1 MTPMAKRRKRAERPP
16 PREEVVTIE
25 AIVGVED
32 AVDRWMRAY
41 DVLAEYA
48 ARAEKREQGGKP

>member
-25 AIVGVED
+25 AVCGDPD
-32 AVDRWMRAY
+32 AEARWMRAF

-48 ARAEKREQGGKP
+48 AEAEKAREP

>member
-1 MTPMAKRRKRAERPP
+1 MAKRRKRTE

-25 AIVGVED
+25 AVCGAED
-32 AVDRWMRAY
+32 AEDRWMRAF

-48 ARAEKREQGGKP
+48 AEAEKAREP